1 MLVGAGRGGGRRK
14 GAGKLK
20 RLQMTYG
27 ASMLCICSSSFLVA
41 SLFIRMFVV

>member
-20 RLQMTYG
+20 RLQTTYG
-27 ASMLCICSSSFLVA
+27 AAMLCICSSSLLVA
-41 SLFIRMFVV
+41 SLFIRIFAV